1 MGQIPRRRAGRPEE
15 QEDPGVE
22 GNENLWKKTPAS
34 HTGKQ
39 RWKAGWNCR
48 LNCQHPRELRAN
60 VTTLDNRTEEASG
73 RKVLFTTTPR
83 MYSHLQGVSAG
94 GHTSRCNGYSRLKA
108 GMRVRGVGQCY
119 LQFLAPRG
127 SLGEESLFL
136 SFRES
141 SYLIGAIARRSVLSL
156 PVTYVPCLCTWC
168 VQLSPLRC
176 TSALCG

>member
-1 MGQIPRRRAGRPEE
+1 M
-15 QEDPGVE
+15 E